1 MELVIYFKVYFKT
14 ICRWN
19 QNGNEMKAM
28 ELINGAWSLCPP
40 FFIKFLFFT
49 KWLPL
54 KNYQK
59 CFLFH
64 LKSSFHSWD
73 IHIFLFSSS
82 PLFFPVSHCF
92 KGWSKKNLK
101 IHYVIS
107 CLNKNLISHFV
118 WYLEKEISCD
128 IETFSID
135 RELNKEHFK
144 QKSCRKCAPKASS
157 RPLLN
162 FAK

>member
-1 MELVIYFKVYFKT
+1 MELEACVRHFLSNFYFSPNDCPSKT
-14 ICRWN
+14 I
-19 QNGNEMKAM
+19 
-28 ELINGAWSLCPP
+28 
-40 FFIKFLFFT
+40 
-49 KWLPL
+49 
-54 KNYQK
+54 KNV
-59 CFLFH
+59 FLFH

-135 RELNKEHFK
+135 RELNKEHFM